1 MQTNQAMSNFP
12 PTPEALLDRARAGE
26 PAAIEA
32 LIELHQP
39 DIRRFAFKVCRTP
52 EDAEDAVQHTL
63 YVVLT
68 KIGGFRKAAKFT
80 SWLFTVVKNECLRL
94 LRRRPTESLDE
105 GTIAR
110 TQTAPNEILD
120 QRQIAASVAAAIAG
134 LDPEQRWVFVMREVE
149 QLSAIE
155 VAAALHLSIPAVK
168 SRLHRAREQMRVTLA
183 PLARQFNIPVS

>member
-1 MQTNQAMSNFP
+1 MSHFP
-12 PTPEALLDRARAGE
+12 QTPEALLDRARAGE
-26 PAAIEA
+26 PEAIGA

-80 SWLFTVVKNECLRL
+80 SWLFTVVRNECLRL
-94 LRRRPTESLDE
+94 LRRRPTEPLDE
-105 GTIAR
+105 GTIAQ
-110 TQTAPNEILD
+110 TPTAPNEVLD

-149 QLSAIE
+149 QLSAVE

-168 SRLHRAREQMRVTLA
+168 SRLHRAREQMRSTLA

>member
-1 MQTNQAMSNFP
+1 MSNFP
-12 PTPEALLDRARAGE
+12 ETPEALLDRARMGE
-26 PAAIEA
+26 PGAIRA

-94 LRRRPTESLDE
+94 LRRKPAEALDE
-105 GTIAR
+105 GATAG
-110 TQTAPNEILD
+110 TQSAPNEVLD

-134 LDPEQRWVFVMREVE
+134 LEPEQRQVFVMREVE
-149 QLSAIE
+149 QLSAVE
-155 VAAALHLSIPAVK
+155 VAAALRLSIPAVK
-168 SRLHRAREQMRVTLA
+168 SRLHRARAQMRLTLA
-183 PLARQFNIPVS
+183 PLAQQFDISVS